1 MDGHTLKESLCKQ
14 LKHEKMNNDI
24 VHLKADTLFITTSVL
39 QSNLKNI
46 AKMCFA
52 VVSSKA
58 NFIPSKFS
66 KSSLA
71 KCTTRAKDEKSP
83 FGVPAPLMND

>member
-1 MDGHTLKESLCKQ
+1 MDGHTPKESLCKQ

-39 QSNLKNI
+39 QSNLKNV

-58 NFIPSKFS
+58 NFIPSK
-66 KSSLA
+66 
-71 KCTTRAKDEKSP
+71 T
-83 FGVPAPLMND
+83 